1 MFRKSVRI
9 AEQGL
14 ETRPDEVNLYCSN
27 PECSSLLK
35 AKLEFW
41 VSSDAMDIDKIGPGV
56 IEQLFKKGLVR
67 TPLDLYKLKKEDF
80 LTIDGYKEKSASNM
94 YMSIQNSKTQ
104 PLSRFLTALT
114 IKHVGK
120 ETAEI
125 LANEFKTLDR
135 FYHIDNYDVI
145 DIPGI
150 GQKTGMEV
158 RDYFNN
164 EKNLQLMD
172 EFKAVGVNPVQDV
185 ERVSDILKGQKVVLT
200 GTLTNMT
207 RDEAEEIIKSM
218 AESQRQQY
226 QRTLL
231 LLLPVKIP
239 VQNLIKPAN

>member
-1 MFRKSVRI
+1 
-9 AEQGL
+9 
-14 ETRPDEVNLYCSN
+14 
-27 PECSSLLK
+27 
-35 AKLEFW
+35 
-41 VSSDAMDIDKIGPGV
+41 
-56 IEQLFKKGLVR
+56 
-67 TPLDLYKLKKEDF
+67 
-80 LTIDGYKEKSASNM
+80 M

-185 ERVSDILKGQKVVLT
+185 ERVRALLKGHNVVLT

-207 RDEAEEIIKSM
+207 PAEADALINSIGGKPTS
-218 AESQRQQY
+218 AVSQN
-226 QRTLL
+226 TSF
-231 LLLPVKIP
+231 VIAA
-239 VQNLIKPAN
+239 ANPGSTFATAR